1 MSLVWVYVSRPPNLR
16 FALLSSS
23 RSLFLFVKR
32 QGHHPRSG
40 ELAPNID
47 FASRPWRRPSW
58 INITHR
64 NRLGKSRRERPA
76 RHLSNH
82 LSILYDR
89 ISFPRQPL
97 AFEFQADALSQSFI
111 LPPARQ
117 RLSAGEISFFLL
129 PPPSQ
134 PCQKR
139 SHF

>member
-1 MSLVWVYVSRPPNLR
+1 MRFSIKAHGRRPLGSNSRFCSLI
-16 FALLSSS
+16 
-23 RSLFLFVKR
+23 KR
-32 QGHHPRSG
+32 QRHHPRSG
-40 ELAPNID
+40 GLAPNID

-111 LPPARQ
+111 LPPTPQ
-117 RLSAGEISFFLL
+117 RLSADPLSFFLL